1 MSEFADFWAAYP
13 RREAKR
19 EAEKAWMKLK
29 AAEKIAALQAIPAHV
44 AKWDNEGREKR
55 FIPLPATWLNGA
67 RWEDEVEV
75 EVPKSSSAWWTTEE
89 GTMQKG
95 RELGMDARPGEDM
108 ATYRKRIADRIRSA
122 A

>member
-1 MSEFADFWAAYP
+1 MQHFGSFWERYP

-19 EAEKAWMKLK
+19 EAEKAWRKLSDAEQQ
-29 AAEKIAALQAIPAHV
+29 AAMAALPNHLR
-44 AKWDNEGREKR
+44 KWADTEKR
-55 FIPLPATWLNGA
+55 FIPYASTWLNGA

-75 EVPKSSSAWWTTEE
+75 EVPKAAQAWWTTEE
-89 GTMQKG
+89 GTMAKG

-108 ATYRKRIADRIRSA
+108 AGYRKRIADRIRSA